1 LPLFYKLEKGRS
13 TGILE
18 GLLSRLDNPSKARA
32 MPLDSRPG

>member
-18 GLLSRLDNPSKARA
+18 GLLSRFDSPSKARA